1 MTKSEFKPG
10 LETLRGLAAL
20 VVAMSHGRWVFVE
33 PDGALNVT
41 DIVLGIFQP
50 ASAVVVFFVL
60 SGYVLGRSLSSD
72 TNYLAF
78 AIRRLLRI
86 LPAFIVSV
94 LFAYLVERLVRIEP
108 APISTTAFFQSVF
121 WPAPTWD
128 DVYNNLLL
136 INSRVNGPT
145 WSIWPELVGSAIL
158 PFVVIIHGK
167 ASEKYQWLVF
177 AFLAMALAF
186 SPLRLFLY
194 FYAGCFVAPR
204 VSGVISGRPIVRS
217 MVLLAGLA
225 LLIAFSRD
233 PVDFK
238 SRTIIPSGMGATLLI
253 AAIASTRYR
262 LLEIGPLRFL
272 GRVSYSFYL
281 LHWPVLY
288 LCVIA
293 FLKIAPFLA
302 GVAASLI
309 VMSLSICA
317 ALVLASVSYR
327 FIERPFMRL
336 RIVSSASRV
345 ALDTA
350 R

>member
-20 VVAMSHGRWVFVE
+20 VVAMSHGRWMFVE
-33 PDGALNVT
+33 PDGTLNVT
-41 DIVLGIFQP
+41 DLVLGIFQP
-50 ASAVVVFFVL
+50 SSAVVVFFVL

-72 TNYLAF
+72 TNYPAF
-78 AIRRLLRI
+78 AVRRLLRI

-94 LFAYLVERLVRIEP
+94 LFAYLVVSSVRIEP
-108 APISTTAFFQSVF
+108 PPASTTSFFHSMF
-121 WPAPTWD
+121 WPAPTWGD
-128 DVYNNLLL
+128 LYDNLLL

-145 WSIWPELVGSAIL
+145 WSIWPELVGSVIL
-158 PFVVIIHGK
+158 PFVVFIHGK
-167 ASEKYQWLVF
+167 APQKYQWVVF
-177 AFLAMALAF
+177 AILAVVLAF

-194 FYAGCFVAPR
+194 FYAGYFVAPR
-204 VSGVISGRPIVRS
+204 ISGVISERPIARS
-217 MVLLAGLA
+217 TVLLTGLA

-238 SRTIIPSGMGATLLI
+238 SRTIIPSGMGATLLV

-262 LLEIGPLRFL
+262 LLEIGPLRLL

-293 FLKIAPFLA
+293 ALTMAPFLV
-302 GVAASLI
+302 GVTASLI
-309 VMSLSICA
+309 VMTVSICA
-317 ALVLASVSYR
+317 ALVLASLSYR
-327 FIERPFMRL
+327 FIERPFMRAG
-336 RIVSSASRV
+336 SAELTPTMAPSR
-345 ALDTA
+345 AA
-350 R
+350 